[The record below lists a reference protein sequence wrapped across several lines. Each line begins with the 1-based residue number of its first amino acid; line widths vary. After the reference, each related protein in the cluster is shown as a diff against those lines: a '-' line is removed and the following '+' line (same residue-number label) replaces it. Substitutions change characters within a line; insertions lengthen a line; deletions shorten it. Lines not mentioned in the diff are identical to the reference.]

1 MNSCYNSCIVE
12 DFNHD
17 AIIPT
22 FNDGVFTVDISSL
35 IDDDVN
41 ERNEGFWL
49 LIEVQNEDEMTI
61 EFERSGLALVIIE
74 DNDPISIGF
83 SLPVYETME
92 QNGLV
97 DDLVFIMKDG
107 NVKSE
112 QMLKVIVLTA
122 SGSVDMGDD
131 FSAQTMIEIVFQPED
146 VAMSFPFQ
154 VNEDNITEGV
164 EYFPL
169 FLLMDE
175 IQPGLQLSAISDA
188 MVNIQDNDDEEM
200 CSRDSDCGDRA
211 SCQNRTCIC
220 NNGFSG
226 DGQTCTDINEC
237 LLDILNDCS
246 STAECSNLPGSFTC
260 S

>member
-74 DNDPISIGF
+74 DNDHEFDCVKVFRRFMSWCFWCAAISIGF

-97 DDLVFIMKDG
+97 DNLVFIMKDG

-122 SGSVDMGDD
+122 SDSVDMGELYTV
-131 FSAQTMIEIVFQPED
+131 S
-146 VAMSFPFQ
+146 
-154 VNEDNITEGV
+154 
-164 EYFPL
+164 
-169 FLLMDE
+169 
-175 IQPGLQLSAISDA
+175 
-188 MVNIQDNDDEEM
+188 
-200 CSRDSDCGDRA
+200 
-211 SCQNRTCIC
+211 
-220 NNGFSG
+220 
-226 DGQTCTDINEC
+226 
-237 LLDILNDCS
+237 
-246 STAECSNLPGSFTC
+246 
-260 S
+260 